1 MPCSEMVRRGRA
13 FGEQGYY
20 YEALECFEAGAEWDP
35 YSPVQHRNSLGLTS
49 MTGTYLR

>member
-20 YEALECFEAGAEWDP
+20 YEALECFEQGAEWDP
-35 YSPVQHRNSLGLTS
+35 YSPVSDIIKTKKPNL
-49 MTGTYLR
+49 